1 MQNDRFWEL
10 LARKIAGEASE
21 RELLELEQA
30 LKTHPHLHFPLN
42 TFSDL
47 WQPNNQK
54 SIENQEVEKAWEKH
68 AARMKEMGHLVGQQE
83 LPPSFETVLIEGS
96 RKSHRRIYYWA
107 AAATLVLTLLGWWA
121 WGPSSS
127 TAENLALN
135 NKKEPKSEVSTKY
148 GSKTRIQL
156 PDGTQVWLNAGSKLN
171 YTNEYG
177 KTLREVQLIGE
188 GFFDVVKNPQMPFVI
203 HTSAIDV
210 KVLGTEFNVRSYPG
224 DKTTETSLVRGSVE
238 VIVRKRP
245 NEKYI
250 LKPNEK
256 LVVLNED
263 ASPIR
268 ASMPRPKPVVE
279 PIIAIR
285 KLTYKEGDSISVETA
300 WAYNKLSF
308 VDEPFVEVA
317 KKMERWYD
325 VTFEFRNTGLEE
337 LRLQGSFINETLPV
351 AMEALKYSFRFKYE
365 IKGKKVIVY

>member
-30 LKTHPHLHFPLN
+30 LKSDPHLHFPLN
-42 TFSDL
+42 TFTDL
-47 WQPNNQK
+47 WQPNK
-54 SIENQEVEKAWEKH
+54 AKPSENEEVAVAWQRH
-68 AARMKEMGHLVGQQE
+68 SARMKEEGHIISHQE

-96 RKSHRRIYYWA
+96 RKSPRRFYFWA
-107 AAATLVLTLLGWWA
+107 AAATLIIALLGWWV
-121 WGPSSS
+121 WSPSRSA
-127 TAENLALN
+127 AEKMAMTT
-135 NKKEPKSEVSTKY
+135 KKEPNSEVSTKY

-171 YTNEYG
+171 YTNDYG
-177 KTLREVQLIGE
+177 KSIREVQLIGE
-188 GFFDVVKNPQMPFVI
+188 GFFDVVKNPQMPFII
-203 HTSAIDV
+203 HTTSIDV

-256 LVVLNED
+256 IVVLNEE
-263 ASPIR
+263 ASPIH
-268 ASMPRPKPVVE
+268 ATLPRPKPVVE

-308 VDEPFVEVA
+308 IDEPFVEVA

-325 VTFEFRNTGLEE
+325 VSFEFRNSSLEE